1 MKKTNV
7 INNIDKTHKDFLEDF
22 KKNEDEIIPSL
33 IQKRDELKMEIKK
46 LKNTQVDKFMLLKDE
61 INEIT
66 TNVKSLK
73 KKKKDYFLKNSQHL

>member
-7 INNIDKTHKDFLEDF
+7 IHNIDKTHKDFLEEF

-46 LKNTQVDKFMLLKDE
+46 LKNTQVDKFMLL
-61 INEIT
+61 
-66 TNVKSLK
+66 
-73 KKKKDYFLKNSQHL
+73 